1 GKNMNTNLNIRCL
14 VICIVLIGIVS
25 CNNSPELPRLGN
37 DAVILTFG
45 DSLTRGKGAK
55 EDESY
60 PVILE
65 KLTGR
70 KVINS
75 GISGELS
82 EEGLKRFPGVIEKH
96 SPDIIILCHGGNDI
110 LQKRDLGK
118 MADNVRA
125 MIQIAT
131 NKGLPVILL
140 GVPRPGLF
148 LSSAKE
154 YIEIA
159 ETTSVFFIEDLI
171 AEVLGDKTLKS
182 DVAHPNGEGYRKIAE
197 TINAKLKTIKA
208 I

>member
-1 GKNMNTNLNIRCL
+1 M
-14 VICIVLIGIVS
+14 
-25 CNNSPELPRLGN
+25 
-37 DAVILTFG
+37 
-45 DSLTRGKGAK
+45 
-55 EDESY
+55 
-60 PVILE
+60 
-65 KLTGR
+65 
-70 KVINS
+70 
-75 GISGELS
+75 
-82 EEGLKRFPGVIEKH
+82 
-96 SPDIIILCHGGNDI
+96 
-110 LQKRDLGK
+110 
-118 MADNVRA
+118 
-125 MIQIAT
+125 
-131 NKGLPVILL
+131 PVILL

>member
-1 GKNMNTNLNIRCL
+1 MIAVTWGKNMNTNLNIRCL

-82 EEGLKRFPGVIEKH
+82 EEGLKKR
-96 SPDIIILCHGGNDI
+96 GN
-110 LQKRDLGK
+110 
-118 MADNVRA
+118 
-125 MIQIAT
+125 
-131 NKGLPVILL
+131 
-140 GVPRPGLF
+140 
-148 LSSAKE
+148 LSSDQK
-154 YIEIA
+154 YD
-159 ETTSVFFIEDLI
+159 ETYYLKNIRLI
-171 AEVLGDKTLKS
+171 D
-182 DVAHPNGEGYRKIAE
+182 NF
-197 TINAKLKTIKA
+197 
-208 I
+208 

>member
-1 GKNMNTNLNIRCL
+1 MNTNLNIRCL

-110 LQKRDLGK
+110 LQKR
-118 MADNVRA
+118 
-125 MIQIAT
+125 
-131 NKGLPVILL
+131 
-140 GVPRPGLF
+140 
-148 LSSAKE
+148 LS
-154 YIEIA
+154 
-159 ETTSVFFIEDLI
+159 
-171 AEVLGDKTLKS
+171 
-182 DVAHPNGEGYRKIAE
+182 
-197 TINAKLKTIKA
+197 
-208 I
+208 

>member
-1 GKNMNTNLNIRCL
+1 MNTNLNIRCL

>member
-1 GKNMNTNLNIRCL
+1 MITNLYTRNI
-14 VICIVLIGIVS
+14 VILIVIVGINA
-25 CNNSPELPRLGN
+25 CDNSPELPRLDN
-37 DAVILTFG
+37 DAIILAFG
-45 DSLTRGKGAK
+45 DSLTREKGAN

-70 KVINS
+70 KIINT

-82 EEGLKRFPGVIEKH
+82 EDGLKRFPGEIEKY

-110 LQKRDLGK
+110 LQKKYLDE
-118 MADNVRA
+118 MASNVRA

-131 NKGLPVILL
+131 DKGLPVILL
-140 GVPRPGLF
+140 GVPQPGLF

-159 ETTSVFFIEDLI
+159 ESTNVFFIEDLI
-171 AEVLGDKTLKS
+171 ADVLGDKKLKS
-182 DVAHPNGEGYRKIAE
+182 DVAHPNGEEYRKIAE
-197 TINAKLKTIKA
+197 TINAKLKNINA